1 MATAKGV
8 IKKTDLTAFSNVRKA
23 GIIALSIDPGDDLLA
38 ARMTDGQQQII
49 IATNQGKIIRFPES
63 AVRPM
68 GRTAR
73 GVRGIKLRANDFVME
88 MDVIGDATH
97 ILTVCERGYGKR
109 TEVARYRRQGRG
121 GMGIIDIK
129 TTERNGK
136 VVGVK
141 AMGDDDQIMLST
153 TGGMV
158 ARMRVKRISVV
169 GRNTQGVRL
178 MVLEDGDRI
187 ASVAKVVEKSDD
199 TTGEIA
205 PLQPSAAELAELE
218 KESREG
224 EPDTDSEPDG
234 DEEGDQ

>member
-1 MATAKGV
+1 
-8 IKKTDLTAFSNVRKA
+8 
-23 GIIALSIDPGDDLLA
+23 
-38 ARMTDGQQQII
+38 
-49 IATNQGKIIRFPES
+49 
-63 AVRPM
+63 
-68 GRTAR
+68 
-73 GVRGIKLRANDFVME
+73 
-88 MDVIGDATH
+88 
-97 ILTVCERGYGKR
+97 
-109 TEVARYRRQGRG
+109 
-121 GMGIIDIK
+121 MGIIDIK

-158 ARMRVKRISVV
+158 ARMRVKRISIV

-178 MVLEDGDRI
+178 MVLEAEDRI

-205 PLQPSAAELAELE
+205 PLQPTDAELAALE

-224 EPDTDSEPDG
+224 EEPEPEGEGGG
-234 DEEGDQ
+234 DEEGES